1 MNTARAGEVE
11 SRRVSGTSVIEGNTA
26 MKKFIVLTIGAT
38 CFVSIVGEAADEQA
52 RQLPP
57 NHPPVPS
64 MRNQTPAAPPAADPG
79 DVQSIDAIVNAYYE
93 VISGPPNEPRDW
105 DRFLSL
111 FLPEARLCTARPGAR
126 RAATVSLSPE
136 QFARFNQSYFEG
148 SGYSETEIHRRTDAF
163 GHIAHVLS
171 TYEARRGDPSAEPY
185 SRGVYSIQL
194 LGNGQ
199 RWWIAG
205 IIWDHE
211 REGDNPIPPEYLPP
225 AAGDAGP

>member
-1 MNTARAGEVE
+1 VKG
-11 SRRVSGTSVIEGNTA
+11 RRISGAYLREGGIA
-26 MKKFIVLTIGAT
+26 MKKSIALILCAASSSFLLGAA
-38 CFVSIVGEAADEQA
+38 SDRQA
-52 RQLPP
+52 QQMPP

-64 MRNQTPAAPPAADPG
+64 MRERAPAAPPTADAA
-79 DVQSIDAIVNAYYE
+79 DVQSIDAIVDAYYD
-93 VISGPPNEPRDW
+93 VISGPEDQARDW

-111 FLPEARLCTARPGAR
+111 FLPESRFLTARPAGS

-148 SGYSETEIHRRTDAF
+148 SGYSETEIHRRTDEF
-163 GHIAHVLS
+163 GKIAHVLS
-171 TYEARRGDPSAEPY
+171 TYEARRGTPDTEPY

-205 IIWDHE
+205 ILWDHE
-211 REGDNPIPPEYLPP
+211 RAGDNPIPPQYLPP
-225 AAGDAGP
+225 ASDQAGR